1 MAQGS
6 HADCGMVFPMSSFSV
21 IHAFQ
26 QHASLVDYPGRLS
39 ALMFTRGCNFRCGFC
54 HNVELLTGEGK
65 NYTWEELAEICQRFK
80 RQWVKAVVISGGEP
94 TIQAGLPE
102 TIDFFRR
109 QGFAVKLDSNGG
121 RPEVLEAVIDRVDY
135 VAMDIKCALDSYE
148 SLTGFG
154 DYEKIRQS
162 VRLIMDR
169 ARDYE
174 FRTTVIET
182 FHTDQE
188 LHDCGKLVAGAKRYI
203 VQPFVPHDDLLD
215 AALRLQ
221 PRTRPSRLQE
231 AAAILRAYVQEVLV
245 RGA

>member
-1 MAQGS
+1 
-6 HADCGMVFPMSSFSV
+6 MSSFSA

-39 ALMFTRGCNFRCGFC
+39 ALMFTQGCNFRCGFC
-54 HNVELLTGEGK
+54 HNVTLLAGGGK
-65 NYTWEELAEICQRFK
+65 NYTWGELEDICQRFK
-80 RQWVKAVVISGGEP
+80 RQWVKGVVISGGEP
-94 TIQAGLPE
+94 TIQASLPE

-109 QGFAVKLDSNGG
+109 HGFAIKLDTNGSL
-121 RPEVLEAVIDRVDY
+121 PAVLEAIIDRVDY
-135 VAMDIKCALDSYE
+135 VAMDIKCALDSYK

-162 VRLIMDR
+162 VRLVMER

-182 FHTDQE
+182 FHTEQE
-188 LHDCGKLVAGAKRYI
+188 LHDCGKLAIGAKRYI

-215 AALRLQ
+215 VALRQQ
-221 PRTRPSRLQE
+221 PRTRPSRMQE